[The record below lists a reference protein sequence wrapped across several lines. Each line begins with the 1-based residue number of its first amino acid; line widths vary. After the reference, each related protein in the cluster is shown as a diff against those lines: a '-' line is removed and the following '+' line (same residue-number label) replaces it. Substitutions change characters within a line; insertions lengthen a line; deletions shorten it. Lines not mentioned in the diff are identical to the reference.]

1 MEGEKRKPSEAIG
14 HNSTSSAHMP
24 VRFSFHPYKPCSL
37 ARFSEPVNP
46 IHGCIPYKGLGGR
59 QAAWAGKQYCSHR
72 LLPSSQHISPSPEMF
87 VEVPSRALPRILFVF
102 FGMSRY
108 IQYSGYY
115 TIFSTIFT
123 LGHTRVTLRHRPKMK
138 P

>member
-72 LLPSSQHISPSPEMF
+72 LLPSSQHISPSSEMF
-87 VEVPSRALPRILFVF
+87 VEVPSRALRYHVF
-102 FGMSRY
+102 CFFFLVCLDIFNTRDIIRYFRRFLPLVTPGSRY
-108 IQYSGYY
+108 VIG
-115 TIFSTIFT
+115 
-123 LGHTRVTLRHRPKMK
+123 RK
-138 P
+138 